1 MYTTKRD
8 ERKKK
13 IYSSPFRLTTES
25 CTPKTI
31 TGGLRIWVLSERK
44 ETTLFCR
51 SSSRQKLN
59 QGNLNRRGH
68 ESGKD
73 GGGKDFRGGG
83 SAFELTNVEG
93 RGRGEMLDSSTG
105 SVGQRKRST
114 IQSTEISTFA
124 CRTSLRTLRKREL
137 AGRWWK
143 RKGRR
148 EERKVEEL
156 TLSKRVWKK
165 KKGREKRRIK
175 EARQRKRIAA
185 AYSH

>member
-13 IYSSPFRLTTES
+13 NLFLTFHRLTTES

-59 QGNLNRRGH
+59 QRSLNRRGH

-105 SVGQRKRST
+105 SVGQRKRGRLFNRPKSRLLPVGPV
-114 IQSTEISTFA
+114 S
-124 CRTSLRTLRKREL
+124 EL
-137 AGRWWK
+137 SEKGNWRGGGGRG
-143 RKGRR
+143 KG
-148 EERKVEEL
+148 EER
-156 TLSKRVWKK
+156 
-165 KKGREKRRIK
+165 
-175 EARQRKRIAA
+175 
-185 AYSH
+185 